1 MSTKA
6 DDNNLGELVDDCVV
20 CISEYIEAWEIPVFQ
35 TVNKRIFRTL
45 KKYRKIPPRT
55 RDMSL
60 RPFGDILLR
69 DEFDTNW
76 SHVRGFKWDRY
87 KNIMADC
94 GFALYMTNII
104 CRGKSFSER
113 ERLADAYQR
122 HIHGVYLQLEMLD
135 ITKAEFRGMIGYAE
149 FLHERGIVMQC
160 GNDHTVVYYTFPLPE
175 DVHEVID
182 ITADDS
188 D

>member
-1 MSTKA
+1 
-6 DDNNLGELVDDCVV
+6 
-20 CISEYIEAWEIPVFQ
+20 
-35 TVNKRIFRTL
+35 
-45 KKYRKIPPRT
+45 
-55 RDMSL
+55 MSL
-60 RPFGDILLR
+60 TPNGIYHLYANFRQHGFGHPG
-69 DEFDTNW
+69 N
-76 SHVRGFKWDRY
+76 VK
-87 KNIMADC
+87 
-94 GFALYMTNII
+94 
-104 CRGKSFSER
+104 
-113 ERLADAYQR
+113 
-122 HIHGVYLQLEMLD
+122 EMLD